1 MPYVALWGREKSPGK
16 VLTTTV
22 DMKADAGLG
31 QTIHIVA
38 SRASLDLHRGVPE
51 AAVPT
56 EARTGLALHNA
67 ITFQRV
73 AAIEPDRCMG
83 SAVVFWYAEGG
94 HGIPCHACEAV
105 PLPIHIV
112 VTQRGTL
119 RLIKLVVSVPPRL
132 IQADVSR
139 TRI

>member
-1 MPYVALWGREKSPGK
+1 MMPSVALWERERK

-22 DMKADAGLG
+22 DMKADTGFG

-38 SRASLDLHRGVPE
+38 FRASLDLHSGVPE
-51 AAVPT
+51 AAVAI

-67 ITFQRV
+67 IPFPRM
-73 AAIEPDRCMG
+73 AAIEPDWRVG
-83 SAVVFWYAEGG
+83 PTVVFWYAEGG

-105 PLPIHIV
+105 PLPIHTV

-139 TRI
+139 TRV